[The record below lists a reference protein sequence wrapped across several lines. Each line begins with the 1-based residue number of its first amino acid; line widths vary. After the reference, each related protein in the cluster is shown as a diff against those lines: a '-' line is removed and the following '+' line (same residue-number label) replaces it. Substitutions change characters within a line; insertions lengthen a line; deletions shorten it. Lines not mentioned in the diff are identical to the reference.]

1 LLSAEGET
9 AEEEGEGEEGDVFEE
24 ELVAG
29 ARGAITEDESDEKD
43 DVGESE
49 EGERDP
55 EIEEEMLVECGAVKS
70 GVDGQVPEAVRG
82 RDGWRSLHRSI
93 VEGG

>member
-9 AEEEGEGEEGDVFEE
+9 AEEEGEGEEGQVFEE
-24 ELVAG
+24 ELVAW
-29 ARGAITEDESDEKD
+29 ARGAVTDDEAGEKD
-43 DVGESE
+43 DVSEGEESE
-49 EGERDP
+49 SDP
-55 EIEEEMLVECGAVKS
+55 KIEEEMLVERGAVKS